1 MLEAVAAFAAFV
13 AWLGASVLVLA
24 DGRRGQAT
32 GLALIAVALAVLA
45 WPAGMA
51 FGAIAIASGGLAGAV
66 WCWGPGTS
74 TWGIMPA
81 GSTPRLVMCIASGLL
96 ALWLALSVTT
106 GAGASLRFAVL
117 VVLGLM
123 GGRIL
128 MSKEALALMT
138 AIAAFALALGA
149 APGLAAVSPGP
160 VPAIVAGLVAAAVM
174 FVPAGRSA
182 VPLSTRSDKDGA

>member
-1 MLEAVAAFAAFV
+1 LLEAGAAFV
-13 AWLGASVLVLA
+13 AWLGASSLVLA
-24 DGRRGQAT
+24 DGRRGQAL
-32 GLALIAVALAVLA
+32 GLALIAVGLAVLA

-51 FGAIAIASGGLAGAV
+51 FGAFAIAAGGLVGAV
-66 WCWGPGTS
+66 RSRGSGES

-96 ALWLALSVTT
+96 ALWLALAVTT
-106 GAGASLRFAVL
+106 GPGASLRFAAL

-128 MSKEALALMT
+128 MSKQAPVVMT

-149 APGLAAVSPGP
+149 TPGLAAGSPGP
-160 VPAIVAGLVAAAVM
+160 APAIVAGLIAAGVM
-174 FVPAGRSA
+174 FVPASRPA
-182 VPLSTRSDKDGA
+182 VAPSTRSDKDGA

>member
-1 MLEAVAAFAAFV
+1 MLEAAAALV
-13 AWLGASVLVLA
+13 AWLGASSVVLA
-24 DGRRGQAT
+24 DGRRGQAL
-32 GLALIAVALAVLA
+32 GLALIAIALAVLT

-51 FGAIAIASGGLAGAV
+51 FGAIAIAAGGLAGALR
-66 WCWGPGTS
+66 CWGTGPS
-74 TWGIMPA
+74 TWGIMPP

-96 ALWLALSVTT
+96 ALWLALAVTT

-128 MSKEALALMT
+128 MSRDALALMT

-149 APGLAAVSPGP
+149 APGLAASSPGP
-160 VPAIVAGLVAAAVM
+160 VPAAVAGLVAAAVI
-174 FVPAGRSA
+174 FVPARRPTAG
-182 VPLSTRSDKDGA
+182 LSTHTEQDGA

>member
-1 MLEAVAAFAAFV
+1 LLEAGAAFV
-13 AWLGASVLVLA
+13 AWLGACSLVLA
-24 DGRRGQAT
+24 DGRRGLAL
-32 GLALIAVALAVLA
+32 GLALVAVGLAVLT

-51 FGAIAIASGGLAGAV
+51 FGAFAIAAGGLVGAV
-66 WCWGPGTS
+66 RSWGPGSS

-81 GSTPRLVMCIASGLL
+81 GSTPRLVMCVASGLL

-106 GAGASLRFAVL
+106 GPDASLRFAVL

-128 MSKEALALMT
+128 MSKEAPVVMT

-149 APGLAAVSPGP
+149 APGLAAGSPEA
-160 VPAIVAGLVAAAVM
+160 VPAIVAGLIAAGIM
-174 FVPAGRSA
+174 FVPAGLPA
-182 VPLSTRSDKDGA
+182 VAPSTRSDNDGA

>member
-1 MLEAVAAFAAFV
+1 MLEAAAAFV
-13 AWLGASVLVLA
+13 VWLGASTIVLA
-24 DGRRGQAT
+24 DGRRGHAT
-32 GLALIAVALAVLA
+32 GLALIAVGLAVLA

-51 FGAIAIASGGLAGAV
+51 FGAVAIAAGGLVGAV
-66 WCWGPGTS
+66 RYWGSGTS

-81 GSTPRLVMCIASGLL
+81 GSTPRLVMCIAAGLL

-106 GAGASLRFAVL
+106 GPDASLRFAVL

-128 MSKEALALMT
+128 MTKEAASVVP

-149 APGLAAVSPGP
+149 APGLAAGSSGP
-160 VPAIVAGLVAAAVM
+160 VPAIVAGLAAAGVV
-174 FVPAGRSA
+174 FVPASQSSA
-182 VPLSTRSDKDGA
+182 PPSTRSDQDGA

>member
-1 MLEAVAAFAAFV
+1 LLEAAAAFA
-13 AWLGASVLVLA
+13 AWLGASALVLA
-24 DGRRGQAT
+24 DGRRGHAL
-32 GLALIAVALAVLA
+32 GLALIAIALAVLT

-51 FGAIAIASGGLAGAV
+51 FGAIAIAAGGLAGAV
-66 WCWGPGTS
+66 RCWRSGPS
-74 TWGIMPA
+74 TWGIMPP

-96 ALWLALSVTT
+96 AVWLALSVTT

-128 MSKEALALMT
+128 MSREALTVMT
-138 AIAAFALALGA
+138 AVAAFALALGA
-149 APGLAAVSPGP
+149 APGLAAGSPGP

-174 FVPAGRSA
+174 FVPASRPVAG
-182 VPLSTRSDKDGA
+182 LSTRSDNDGA

>member
-1 MLEAVAAFAAFV
+1 LLEAAAAFA
-13 AWLGASVLVLA
+13 AWLGASTIVLA

-32 GLALIAVALAVLA
+32 GLALIAVGMAVLA

-51 FGAIAIASGGLAGAV
+51 FGGLAIALGGVVGAV
-66 WCWGPGTS
+66 RCWGSGTS
-74 TWGIMPA
+74 SWGMMPP

-106 GAGASLRFAVL
+106 GPGGSLRFAVL

-128 MSKEALALMT
+128 MSKEAPVVLT
-138 AIAAFALALGA
+138 SISAFALALGA
-149 APGLAAVSPGP
+149 APGLAAGSPGP
-160 VPAIVAGLVAAAVM
+160 VPALVAGLVAAGVM
-174 FVPAGRSA
+174 FVPASRPA
-182 VPLSTRSDKDGA
+182 LPVSTRSDKDGA

>member
-1 MLEAVAAFAAFV
+1 MLEAAAALL
-13 AWLGASVLVLA
+13 AWLGASTLVLA

-32 GLALIAVALAVLA
+32 GLALATIGLAILA

-51 FGAIAIASGGLAGAV
+51 FGAIAIAGGGLVGAV
-66 WCWGPGTS
+66 WCWGSGTS

-106 GAGASLRFAVL
+106 GAGAPLRFAVL

-128 MSKEALALMT
+128 MSKEALAVMT
-138 AIAAFALALGA
+138 ALAAFTLALGA
-149 APGLAAVSPGP
+149 APGLAAASPGP

-174 FVPAGRSA
+174 LVPDGPAAAR
-182 VPLSTRSDKDGA
+182 LSPRSDKDGA